1 MKIDRVYSVIYIYN
15 LISAGRN
22 LARKEKKTNGRCKY
36 ICVEHF
42 RLLFSGPST
51 WCFPGMTRSVNYIS
65 DMPLFSL
72 LNLSKTLYRVIIILK
87 STSLYSF
94 FHSVLDLLV
103 YGVEFSSLQT
113 SSYRDLIQ
121 KERTHH
127 YNVEY
132 SWKYVDTIEEFKF
145 VHMLE
150 KFPLFPF
157 WKF

>member
-1 MKIDRVYSVIYIYN
+1 
-15 LISAGRN
+15 
-22 LARKEKKTNGRCKY
+22 
-36 ICVEHF
+36 
-42 RLLFSGPST
+42 
-51 WCFPGMTRSVNYIS
+51 MTRSVNYIS

-127 YNVEY
+127 YNLAY
-132 SWKYVDTIEEFKF
+132 SWKYADTIEEFKF
-145 VHMLE
+145 VHMLK

-157 WKF
+157 WIFNNFPSTSGYQLARTTSTSAYMSNMTCFHFVLETVPYQLLLFYL